1 MEKKKIVN
9 DAVVDL
15 FLLVDDETMRH
26 TLFDLFSYL
35 EDDYCTLLAVE
46 LRNFLLTGRDTLWLK
61 SRLMF
66 RFYCIAKRVMGYPAD
81 EADFDLK
88 MYHYFERFKDS
99 IV

>member
-1 MEKKKIVN
+1 MQQKKINESVLDLMMLVN
-9 DAVVDL
+9 DKWKRRKL
-15 FLLVDDETMRH
+15 FN
-26 TLFDLFSYL
+26 LFSYL
-35 EDDYCTLLAVE
+35 EDEYCTLLAVE

-61 SRLMF
+61 SRLLM
-66 RFYCIAKRVMGYPAD
+66 RFYCIAKRVLGLPAD